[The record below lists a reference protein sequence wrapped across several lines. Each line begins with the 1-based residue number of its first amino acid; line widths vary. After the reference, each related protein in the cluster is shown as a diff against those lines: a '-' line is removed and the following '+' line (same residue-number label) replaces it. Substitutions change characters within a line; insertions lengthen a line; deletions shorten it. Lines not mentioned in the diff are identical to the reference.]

1 MWVAPGLVSVGVG
14 TGTSAVAAEGSWDY
28 CAGLVTLQGPDA
40 AVALAFGGGPAAA
53 KPEKM
58 GVQDHSEQAERAEA
72 VAEALLHPLHLPHS
86 LIG

>member
-1 MWVAPGLVSVGVG
+1 MWAAPGLAGVGVG

-28 CAGLVTLQGPDA
+28 CAGLVTPQGPDA
-40 AVALAFGGGPAAA
+40 AVAVAFGGGPAAA

-58 GVQDHSEQAERAEA
+58 EVQDHSEQAERAEA
-72 VAEALLHPLHLPHS
+72 VAEDLLQLLHLPHS